1 MADNEILKELTDIKA
16 MLVEQ
21 GILKKEVLTFD
32 EAVIFLS
39 ISSSYLYKL
48 TSSGAIS
55 HYKPHGKKIYF
66 KRSQLQDW
74 LLSHP
79 AKLQIDINTE
89 ASTFVTLNENK

>member
-1 MADNEILKELTDIKA
+1 MADNEILKKLSDIQA

-21 GILKKEVLTFD
+21 GILKKDVLTFE

-48 TSSGAIS
+48 TSSGAIK

-66 KRSQLQDW
+66 KRVELQDW
-74 LLSHP
+74 LLAHP
-79 AKLQIDINTE
+79 VKLHTDTNTE
-89 ASTFVTLNENK
+89 ASTFVTLNEPK